1 MQTDMAGKIEDI
13 LASWGAG
20 RNVLLYGPPA
30 TGKTRLISELFQA
43 LSTPPDSSHG
53 ILLDPDDTDLP
64 FTRPA
69 QEITIPQ
76 PIKVVWTTFH
86 QSYGYED
93 FVLGLRPEITAE
105 GTRLQPCAGVL
116 LDAALELA
124 DSSSEYE
131 SVVIFIDEV
140 NRGNAAR
147 IFGEFMTFLDFDYR
161 EGGRVPLPLPLRQ
174 LTYDDGLSEQI
185 YRPGGKTSE
194 IPQDFKFPKHVYIV
208 STMNSVDRAAVPI
221 DSALARRFDRIEMRP
236 NLNVLAEHWN
246 MDKAAISKPIDNNW
260 ETLSPFET
268 GYLLLDRLNVAIAS
282 DLGPEFELGHGL
294 LTPVLAN
301 KTEADGTVQPVQEN
315 DAWRSLAKTWDD
327 VLFPQLEDRYSG
339 RPEQLIELL
348 RADTPPSTETYAWT
362 LRTAM
367 GGTVAARTLT
377 PVRVSELDIDTIKR
391 SFRWLTH

>member
-1 MQTDMAGKIEDI
+1 MTDKIDDI
-13 LASWGAG
+13 LLSWGAG
-20 RNVLLYGPPA
+20 RNALLYGPPA
-30 TGKTRLISELFQA
+30 TGKTRLISELFEA
-43 LSTPPDSSHG
+43 LYTPPESQRG
-53 ILLDPDDTDLP
+53 ILFDPDDTETP
-64 FTRPA
+64 FSRPE

-93 FVLGLRPEITAE
+93 FVLGLRPEISAE
-105 GTRLQPCAGVL
+105 GTRLRPWAGVF

-124 DSSSEYE
+124 DPESQYK

-161 EGGRVPLPLPLRQ
+161 DGGSVPLPLPLRQ
-174 LTYDDGLSEQI
+174 LTYEDGLSEEI
-185 YRPGGKTSE
+185 RRPGGKAAS
-194 IPQDFKFPKHVYIV
+194 IPEGFTFPKHVYIV

-236 NLNVLAEHWN
+236 NLDVLAERWEL
-246 MDKAAISKPIDNNW
+246 DKTAIPTPTEDNW

-294 LTPVLAN
+294 LTPVLAL
-301 KTEADGTVQPVQEN
+301 KSADGTTQPVEEK
-315 DAWRSLAKTWDD
+315 DAWRSLAKAWDD

-339 RPEQLIELL
+339 RPEQLMDLL
-348 RADTPPSTETYAWT
+348 HVDTPPSAGNYAWT
-362 LRTAM
+362 LRTAI
-367 GGTVAARTLT
+367 GGTVEARTLA
-377 PVRVSELDIDTIKR
+377 PVRVSELDIDVIKR
-391 SFRWLTH
+391 SFRWLTR